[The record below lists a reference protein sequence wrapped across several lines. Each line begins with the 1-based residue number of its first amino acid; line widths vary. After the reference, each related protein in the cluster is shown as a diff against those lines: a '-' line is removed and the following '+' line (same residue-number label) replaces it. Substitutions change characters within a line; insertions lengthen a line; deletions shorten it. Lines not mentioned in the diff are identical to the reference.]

1 MEHLMHQSILRTF
14 LSWALLGVLGVVM
27 SLLAGCG
34 GGGGGGGCG
43 FIGCSSSSGSSGSTG
58 GTVTVSIVDGTG
70 TAITALPTSGSV
82 TVQASVKNASG
93 SAVANAVVTFATDSA
108 YGTLNP
114 TTGTALTNSSGVAMI
129 QLSAASLTAGGAA
142 TVTATATLDSVSVS
156 GSANYT
162 VSAANYAV
170 AVGIY
175 DSTGGTATTT
185 LPSSGSVTVKAT
197 VTNASGV
204 AIPNINI
211 KFTTDS
217 ALALFNPSVGT
228 AMTNSAGVASVQMS
242 SAGLTAS
249 GAGQV
254 TATITDAT
262 KPAVAGYASYQVG
275 AANVTLS
282 AMNISATS
290 IPAYGTSTVAV
301 TVNVNGTPTTTPVT
315 VAFSSGCATS
325 GKASIASSVLTV
337 NGIATATYTDKGCNG
352 TDTITA
358 TVLDKTV
365 QGSITSAGPQ
375 PANIQFVSATPSSIA
390 LKGTAGLI
398 DISNVTFKVV
408 DASGNAVPATTV
420 EFYLTNWTGG
430 IKLDDN
436 TQTQVDALTGG
447 KVRKQTAAD
456 GTVVVA
462 VQAGTNPTSVWVL
475 ANVLNSSLSTQSSK
489 LVISTGLPSQ
499 DRFSLAVGTH
509 NIEGWRYDG
518 VTTPL
523 TVYAFDRVGNPIPDG
538 STINFVTEG
547 AGASPGTCS
556 VGSGSCSTQFVS
568 SESRP
573 RNEGVGVCLNSSG
586 AMVPSTNSGAVAN
599 TCAYSGRVAVLAY
612 ANGEESF
619 DDANGN
625 NLYDSGENFRDVG
638 DIYVDNNEDGVWES
652 PEQYFPFA
660 GSSGNTSTGAA
671 CSTTYSGYAT
681 AKSKA
686 NTCNGKWG
694 QAQVRRDQVV
704 VLSDSYVSNIYAITS
719 NTTVSGGGVVVT
731 DGFNFSSGA
740 ACGASYTIRIADLNN
755 NPLPAGTT
763 VAISNI
769 NVTYSQVGTTDPVTV
784 DTDISGSIILDTIA
798 PGGTYHS
805 ITMLG
810 KKCLTIPS
818 GTMIIKTTSPK
829 GLTTSIPVQVN

>member
-1 MEHLMHQSILRTF
+1 MHQSTLRTF
-14 LSWALLGVLGVVM
+14 LSWALMGVLGMVM

-43 FIGCSSSSGSSGSTG
+43 FIGCSSGSGSSGSTI

-70 TAITALPTSGSV
+70 TAVTALPTSGSV
-82 TVQASVKNASG
+82 TVQATVKNASG
-93 SAVANAVVTFATDSA
+93 SAMANTVVTFATDSA
-108 YGTLNP
+108 YGTLSP
-114 TTGTALTNSSGVAMI
+114 TSGTALTNSSGVAMI

-142 TVTATATLDSVSVS
+142 TITATATVDSTSVS
-156 GSANYT
+156 GSATYT
-162 VSAANYAV
+162 VSAANYSIV
-170 AVGIY
+170 AGIY
-175 DSTGGTATTT
+175 DSTGAVTTT
-185 LPSSGSVTVKAT
+185 LSSSGSVTVKAV
-197 VTNASGV
+197 VTNASGTPLAGAPV
-204 AIPNINI
+204 

-217 ALALFNPSVGT
+217 TLALFNPSIGT
-228 AMTNSAGVASVQMS
+228 ALTNSAGVASVQMS
-242 SAGLTAS
+242 SAGLTAN

-254 TATITDAT
+254 TATLSDAS
-262 KPAVAGYASYQVG
+262 KPNVSAYASYQVG
-275 AANVTLS
+275 AANVTLG
-282 AMNISATS
+282 AMSISATS

-325 GKASIASSVLTV
+325 GKASIASTVLTV
-337 NGIATATYTDKGCNG
+337 NGVATATYTDKGCNG

-365 QGSITSAGPQ
+365 QGSITSAGPL

-430 IKLDDN
+430 IKLEDN

-475 ANVLNSSLSTQSSK
+475 ANILNSSLSTQSSK

-499 DRFSLAVGTH
+499 DRFSLSVGTH

-523 TVYAFDRVGNPIPDG
+523 TIYAFDRVGNPIPDG

-556 VGSGSCSTQFVS
+556 VSSGSCSTQFVS
-568 SESRP
+568 SENRP
-573 RNEGVGVCLNSSG
+573 RNESVGVCLNSSG
-586 AMVPSTNSGAVAN
+586 SLVPSTNGGAISN
-599 TCAYSGRVAVLAY
+599 TCAYSGRVSVLAY

-619 DDANGN
+619 DDINGN
-625 NLYDSGENFRDVG
+625 NLYDSGETFRDIG
-638 DIYVDNNEDGVWES
+638 DIYVDNNENGTWES

-660 GSSGNTSTGAA
+660 GSAGNTSTGAA
-671 CSTTYSGYAT
+671 CSTTYTGYAT

-704 VLSDSYVSNIYAITS
+704 VLSDSYVSNIYAATS
-719 NTTVSGGGVVVT
+719 NTSITGSGVVVT

-740 ACGASYTIRIADLNN
+740 ACGASFTIRIADLNN

-798 PGGTYHS
+798 PGGTFHS

-810 KKCLTIPS
+810 KKCLTVPS